1 MAETETNFLPFC
13 EIFLQNGGWFHGGW
27 FLLASMVL
35 LLIGCLANLFSLVAV
50 KNAAKDDV
58 NRPHKAFIR
67 HTNYLQHASDAS
79 LNFLTIFLIPCSHSR
94 SPAHLAS
101 HIQAV
106 PVAVVVWVHLLRS
119 ISQTASLVGPF
130 PCFKLTSVYRETMV
144 GMAYF
149 SCFLVAFYAFIF
161 NFNVSQQRLNISHG
175 YQDEMV
181 WMMAVQGWI
190 LPGVI
195 LFVSNVIYLVQ
206 IWLNE
211 RENRKT
217 GMVVRYGW
225 KLWIAVYGFLITF
238 LFMGATTGSI
248 LVHPLHQ
255 KLLLQEEVAIKIPP
269 SHAGRLERCDLFL
282 SIFLPATLSLLN
294 PLLQAICLEK
304 YRGDCA
310 DLLNLLKGNSPE
322 QVLVPA
328 QELRILGPCHPRILL
343 S

>member
-1 MAETETNFLPFC
+1 MAETETNLLPFYKSMIIQHY
-13 EIFLQNGGWFHGGW
+13 EHWLVWAP
-27 FLLASMVL
+27 LASMVL
-35 LLIGCLANLFSLVAV
+35 LLIGGLANLFSLVAV

-161 NFNVSQQRLNISHG
+161 NFNVIIFDILHG
-175 YQDEMV
+175 HQDEMV

-238 LFMGATTGSI
+238 LFIGATAGSI
-248 LVHPLHQ
+248 LAHPIHQ
-255 KLLLQEEVAIKIPP
+255 KLLLQEELAAAGSKISPLH
-269 SHAGRLERCDLFL
+269 SLL
-282 SIFLPATLSLLN
+282 LPTILSLLN

-304 YRGDCA
+304 YRGDCV
-310 DLLNLLKGNSPE
+310 DLINLWKGNSPDFT
-322 QVLVPA
+322 
-328 QELRILGPCHPRILL
+328 
-343 S
+343 

>member
-1 MAETETNFLPFC
+1 MVFNNETWL
-13 EIFLQNGGWFHGGW
+13 
-27 FLLASMVL
+27 LLASIGL
-35 LLIGCLANLFSLVAV
+35 LLISGLANLFSLAAV
-50 KNAAKDDV
+50 KNAAKADV
-58 NRPHKAFIR
+58 NRPYKAFIR

-79 LNFLTIFLIPCSHSR
+79 LNFSSILLIIWLSHVQN
-94 SPAHLAS
+94 PFLAS

-106 PVAVVVWVHLLRS
+106 LIAVVVWVHVLRS
-119 ISQTASLVGPF
+119 ISRTASLVGPF
-130 PCFKLTSVYRETMV
+130 ACFKLTSVHRETMV

-161 NFNVSQQRLNISHG
+161 NFNVIIFDILHG
-175 YQDEMV
+175 HQDEMV

-225 KLWIAVYGFLITF
+225 KLWIAAYGFLITF
-238 LFMGATTGSI
+238 LFIGATTGSI
-248 LVHPLHQ
+248 LAHPLHQ

-269 SHAGRLERCDLFL
+269 SQAEKLERCDLFL

-304 YRGDCA
+304 YREDCV
-310 DLLNLLKGNSPE
+310 DLLNLLTGNSPR
-322 QVLVPA
+322 QILVPA